1 VEQKKGKLFVL
12 GFGFFGV
19 SIIWPLYNAYVP
31 IFLQETF
38 LLSAFL
44 TGVVMTIDNI
54 FAIFML
60 PIIGSMSD
68 QTRTKIGR
76 RMPYILLGAPL
87 AAIFF
92 ALIPIMRNTEKLFL
106 MMFIIILM
114 NFFMA
119 LFRSPVIALMPD
131 ITPPKK
137 RSQANGV
144 INFMGGLG
152 ALLAYFAGKPL
163 YDANNNYP
171 FFAGAILLL
180 ISSILVVTL
189 IKEDKQYTVKI
200 ISENKNQNNTAKR
213 GMQELMV
220 NLKDV
225 FASKEKSLLFM
236 LLSILMWFIAFNAL
250 ETFFTSYAQFH
261 VGVAASTGTLILGV
275 FSLTFMITAIPAGF
289 LGSKIGRKKTI
300 FIGITILILI
310 VLSTYLFGNME
321 MNESNRDL
329 FVKIMFV
336 LFPIGGIGWAL
347 INVNSLPMIVDMTTN
362 EKSGGY
368 TGLYYFFSMAA
379 NIIAPPVAGLFVDVF
394 SYSSLMIFTIVFFI
408 FAGITMTR
416 VKRGEVVKNES

>member
-1 VEQKKGKLFVL
+1 MEQKKGKLFVL

-44 TGVVMTIDNI
+44 TGIVMTIDNI

-68 QTRTKIGR
+68 QTRSKIGR

-180 ISSILVVTL
+180 ISSILVVAL
-189 IKEDKQYTVKI
+189 IKEDKKYTVKM
-200 ISENKNQNNTAKR
+200 ISENNNQNNTAKR

-300 FIGITILILI
+300 FIGITILIFI
-310 VLSTYLFGNME
+310 VISTYLFGNME

-336 LFPIGGIGWAL
+336 LFPIGGIGWSL

>member
-1 VEQKKGKLFVL
+1 MEQKKGKLFVL

-44 TGVVMTIDNI
+44 TGIVMTIDNI

-68 QTRTKIGR
+68 QTRSKIGR

>member
-1 VEQKKGKLFVL
+1 MEQKKGKLFVL

-44 TGVVMTIDNI
+44 TGIVMTIDNI

>member
-44 TGVVMTIDNI
+44 TGIVMTIDNI

-68 QTRTKIGR
+68 QTRSKIGR

-180 ISSILVVTL
+180 ISSILVVAL
-189 IKEDKQYTVKI
+189 IKEDKKYTVKM

-300 FIGITILILI
+300 FIGITILIFI
-310 VLSTYLFGNME
+310 VISTYLFGNME

>member
-1 VEQKKGKLFVL
+1 MEQKKGKLFVL

-44 TGVVMTIDNI
+44 TGIVMTIDNI

-68 QTRTKIGR
+68 QTRSKIGR

-180 ISSILVVTL
+180 ISSILVVAL
-189 IKEDKQYTVKI
+189 IKEDKKYTVKM

-300 FIGITILILI
+300 FIGITILIFI
-310 VLSTYLFGNME
+310 VISTYLFGNME

>member
-1 VEQKKGKLFVL
+1 MEQKKGKLFVL

-44 TGVVMTIDNI
+44 TGIVMTIDNI

-180 ISSILVVTL
+180 ISSILVVAL
-189 IKEDKQYTVKI
+189 IKEDKKYTVKM

-300 FIGITILILI
+300 FIGITILIFI
-310 VLSTYLFGNME
+310 VISTYLFGNME

>member
-1 VEQKKGKLFVL
+1 
-12 GFGFFGV
+12 
-19 SIIWPLYNAYVP
+19 
-31 IFLQETF
+31 
-38 LLSAFL
+38 
-44 TGVVMTIDNI
+44 
-54 FAIFML
+54 
-60 PIIGSMSD
+60 
-68 QTRTKIGR
+68 
-76 RMPYILLGAPL
+76 
-87 AAIFF
+87 
-92 ALIPIMRNTEKLFL
+92 
-106 MMFIIILM
+106 MFIIILM

-180 ISSILVVTL
+180 ISSILVVAL
-189 IKEDKQYTVKI
+189 IKEDKKYTVKM

-300 FIGITILILI
+300 FIGITILIFI
-310 VLSTYLFGNME
+310 VISTYLFGNME

>member
-1 VEQKKGKLFVL
+1 MEQKKGKLFVL